1 MAEKQMKSLA
11 KDTAIY
17 GISSILGKFLNWL
30 LVPLYTHVL
39 ASSADYGIVT
49 NLYSWTA
56 LLLVILT
63 YGMETGFFRF
73 ANKDDN
79 NPDLVYSTSMIAV
92 GITSLIFAVWC
103 VLFAPQIS
111 TWLDYGTH
119 PEYIWMLGL
128 SVAMDA
134 FASIPF
140 AYLRYLKRPIR
151 FATYKMLFVC
161 LNIPLNLFFLIAC
174 PWLMKHA
181 PQTIEW
187 FYNPDYGVGYVF
199 VSNILATAIQ
209 TVLLAPYIFAV
220 KFKLDTLLLRK
231 ILNYSLPLLILGIAG
246 IMNQTLDKIL
256 FPFLLPGA
264 KGASELGIYGAT
276 SKIALVMLMFTQ
288 AFRYAY
294 EPFVFAQKKDKNNL
308 AAYSEA
314 MKYFV
319 IFSWLIFLGMVLYID
334 VFKLVIGRSYW
345 SGLGVVPIVLVSF
358 IFQGIF
364 FNLSVWYKLVDKTIY
379 GAWFSLIGTIIIIVG
394 NVILVPKYSYMGSA
408 WAALGCY
415 FVVMIISYV
424 IGQKHFP
431 INYQLKTIGKYSL
444 LALVLFFLGWAIDLH
459 YTVLNLLYRTALLA
473 IYVWYM
479 TRRDFPL
486 SQVPYINKFFK
497 K

>member
-1 MAEKQMKSLA
+1 MKSLA

-17 GISSILGKFLNWL
+17 GVSSILGKFLNWL

-73 ANKDDN
+73 ANKEEN
-79 NPDLVYSTSMIAV
+79 NPDVVYSTSLITV
-92 GITSLIFAVWC
+92 GITSLIFAIWC
-103 VLFAPQIS
+103 VLFSPQIS
-111 TWLDYGTH
+111 SWLDYATH

-140 AYLRYLKRPIR
+140 AYLRYLKRPMR
-151 FATYKMLFVC
+151 FAAYKMLFIC
-161 LNIPLNLFFLIAC
+161 LNIPFNLFFLIAC

-187 FYNPDYGVGYVF
+187 FYNPNYGVGYVF

-209 TVLLAPYIFAV
+209 TVFLAPYIFAV
-220 KFKLDTLLLRK
+220 KFKVDKVLLRK
-231 ILNYSLPLLILGIAG
+231 ILAYSLPLLVLGIAG

-256 FPFLLPGA
+256 FPFLLPGT

-294 EPFVFAQKKDKNNL
+294 EPFVFAQKKDENSL
-308 AAYSEA
+308 AAYSDA

-334 VFKLVIGRSYW
+334 VFKFVIGRSYW

-379 GAWFSLIGTIIIIVG
+379 GAWFSLIGTIIIVVG
-394 NVILVPKYSYMGSA
+394 NVILVPRYSYMGSA

-415 FVVMIISYV
+415 FVVMLISYV
-424 IGQKHFP
+424 IGQKYFP

-444 LALVLFFLGWAIDLH
+444 LALVLFVLGWKIDFHHLII
-459 YTVLNLLYRTALLA
+459 NLLYRTVLLA
-473 IYVWYM
+473 VYIWYM
-479 TRRDFPL
+479 TRHDFPL
-486 SQVPYINKFFK
+486 NQIPYLNKFFRK
-497 K
+497 